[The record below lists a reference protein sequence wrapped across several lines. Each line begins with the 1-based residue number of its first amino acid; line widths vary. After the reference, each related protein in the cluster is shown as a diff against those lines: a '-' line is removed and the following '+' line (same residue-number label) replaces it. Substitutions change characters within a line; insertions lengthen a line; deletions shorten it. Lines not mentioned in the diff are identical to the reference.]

1 MRKIKNRFIALLV
14 VFTSVVSFLPVGF
27 GGQTANAAT
36 SVANTIR
43 VRISNATTELPS
55 RIDSTSNEK
64 IYTSVNPLENTN
76 KQTGFE
82 LTVKDVHR
90 TLSDIINE
98 VQADPTKSKTVTA
111 ITKQRVKINSI
122 NDVAISTS
130 SDGTSVDDT
139 GILTEM
145 GVSITD
151 LDGTTDANGEAI
163 YGKRLLNLPLG
174 INKIQ
179 YEVIL
184 TNRTV
189 TYTAPVKDA
198 TTGEITVAA
207 KLDQGA
213 EADTKN
219 TSPSQLTI
227 EHGTNYAIKKID
239 TLKIKSYIGKT
250 SDFTADDQISNDKNN
265 QKPFLYS
272 EIISADTN
280 MPLRYNFTLPDSTF
294 MLKYIMNFDQELTD
308 ANIYRNGKKDTS
320 IYINGATLQGS
331 LESLSGSSLIVVK
344 IGTTDSSNSVIS
356 KSYAIEIKYSPLSSN
371 KDYSLKDAGIT
382 KYNFNET
389 DSVQAYIGKKFTVA
403 QDATGSFKTYNGTIY
418 IDQKANMISIDPE
431 LILGKST
438 VAYKVTN
445 NYVLSGRAGKSI
457 ENAILKS
464 DGKKYID
471 FNKGSSNELQID
483 VYPGTGGNITDSSK
497 ILARYVLTVNP
508 ITTTDTFTTD
518 LKIEKSNNSD
528 AIAPYLTQPGVK
540 ESIIDKF
547 TTDRRTYDLYYATGS
562 PVKVTFT
569 GTRSSKNEYFKIWTS
584 TDRNS
589 TSTTE
594 AAASVNNKV
603 GSDLKRET
611 SLNID
616 LNKAEKMVVQAYYD
630 EFEYVTDS
638 VTNVKTVKKDANG
651 NPIYTSYSLGE
662 QYIFYI
668 PSNSSN
674 TGTSTETSDNALL
687 NSLKL
692 SGYTLS
698 DSAGNKGFS
707 SDKLDYVATVAKEDT
722 SAKIT
727 AIAQDDNIQSMI
739 ATVDSAD
746 GTYYLVSGKLD
757 EIPLNA
763 NGKTTITI
771 VVTAQNGTT
780 TKKYTVV
787 IKNNTQGSN
796 VNLKNVILSP
806 GEYNFDSKND
816 VTKVR
821 VDQNITNIKITPIAE
836 QSKSVVSVNGQGFSE
851 SPISI
856 SLKGT
861 QKTEINIKVT
871 SEDGTNSKT
880 YTLEVYRVDSG
891 DWITDT
897 SGVDPNEK
905 DQFYDEYSN
914 SWVDST
920 KYEQWG
926 TINGKPVY
934 FDKKGK
940 QVKEAWIT
948 TGGKMYYLNNL
959 GYRAS
964 GWKIDDAN
972 GKTYYLDPKTGEM
985 KKQWMN
991 LDNKWYY
998 LGLYGVMQKGW
1009 LNLNNKWYY
1018 FTPNGQM
1025 VVNQTLYIDDEVC
1038 NFGQDGAKY

>member
-1 MRKIKNRFIALLV
+1 MRTIKNRFIALLV

-27 GGQTANAAT
+27 GGQTANAAAT

-43 VRISNATTELPS
+43 VRVSNATTELPS
-55 RIDSTSNEK
+55 RTNSTSNEK
-64 IYTSVNPLENTN
+64 IYTSEEPIENTN
-76 KQTGFE
+76 KKTGVE

-111 ITKQRVKINSI
+111 ITKQRVQIDSI
-122 NDVAISTS
+122 NEVAISTS
-130 SDGTSVDDT
+130 SDGTSIDDT

-145 GVSITD
+145 GISITD
-151 LDGTTDANGEAI
+151 LDGTNDANGEAM

-174 INKIQ
+174 INKIEYQ
-179 YEVIL
+179 VIL

-198 TTGEITVAA
+198 TTGEVIVAA
-207 KLDQGA
+207 KLDQGTDV
-213 EADTKN
+213 EEKN
-219 TSPSQLTI
+219 ASSSNFTI
-227 EHGTNYAIKKID
+227 EHGTKYVTKKIQ
-239 TLKIKSYIGKT
+239 TLQIKSYVGTT

-265 QKPFLYS
+265 KKPFLYS
-272 EIISADTN
+272 EEISADTD
-280 MPLRYNFTLPDSTF
+280 MPLRYNVTVPDSTF
-294 MLKYIMNFDQELTD
+294 MLKYIMNISELD
-308 ANIYRNGKKDTS
+308 LANANIYRNGKKDTS
-320 IYINGATLQGS
+320 IYVNSGSLQGS
-331 LESLSGSSLIVVK
+331 LESMSGSSLIIIK
-344 IGTTDSSNSVIS
+344 TGGNDQTIS
-356 KSYAIEIKYSPLSSN
+356 KSYAIEIKYSALSSD
-371 KDYSLKDAGIT
+371 KDYSLNDAGIT
-382 KYNFNET
+382 KYDFNET

-403 QDATGSFKTYNGTIY
+403 QDTTGSFKTYNGTIY
-418 IDQKANMISIDPE
+418 IDQKANMISIDPD
-431 LILGKST
+431 LISSKSK

-445 NYVLSGRAGKSI
+445 NYVESGTAGKSI

-471 FNKGSSNELQID
+471 FNRGSSNELQID

-497 ILARYVLTVNP
+497 ILARYLLKVNQ

-594 AAASVNNKV
+594 AAASVNNKL

-651 NPIYTSYSLGE
+651 NPIYMTYPLGE

-668 PSNSSN
+668 PSNSST

-692 SGYTLS
+692 SGYTLI
-698 DSAGNKGFS
+698 DSAGNKVFS

-727 AIAQDDNIQSMI
+727 AIPQDDNIQSMI

-763 NGKTTITI
+763 SGKTTITI

-821 VDQNITNIKITPIAE
+821 VDQNVTNIKVTPIAE
-836 QSKSVVSVNGQGFSE
+836 QSKSVVSVNAQAFSE

-940 QVKEAWIT
+940 QVKEAWIN

-972 GKTYYLDPKTGEM
+972 EKTYYLDPKTGEM